1 MVEPQSRS
9 SNHSTTPPKSPLKP
23 LPTAPRTSTRSSSQQ
38 HSRHSSSRSLSGQQ
52 HEPNSQ
58 PKQLHPRPRRAS
70 REMEPSSP
78 RLERAMSA
86 KRVEPILRD
95 TASESSKAAKSPQ
108 TSTPAKASA
117 PISSTESLSKHSQSP
132 SQSSVI
138 TSITTRP
145 GTDRKAPIIEISE
158 SDPPAAKLEYSL
170 PMKSTDPIIAAREAS
185 PTPPVPVRS
194 PSRKPSFR
202 TFTERARF
210 HLTRR
215 KSPASDLGRD
225 DTSSTNLPIQ
235 SPSSHDSP
243 ADRPSSP
250 VVRRLSTRQANAVS
264 MSTYSASPTSTSK
277 PVESLSSRNMSPMPT
292 SETADGKPSRSS
304 YNSTSFLPLH
314 PQLSPLPDY
323 AVPGEG
329 HLEKSADQL
338 KRSASVKS
346 SEPGSKRASIIDQ
359 QAPIRRSSSVT
370 SNSAMKRS
378 SVVGSG
384 HPKRS
389 SSINIPNSAP
399 LPDDTGG
406 SVNMQHPLL
415 REARHTKFA
424 NMTMA
429 STPARGSSRDLP
441 LRHYHSQD
449 NFHSTGFAGRAQE
462 ITLPKRI
469 SSLLYNPPPPTSLS
483 AHPALSSAPLDSEDK
498 LSPAPAQSSATP
510 APLKV
515 ESGPE
520 TARSVDED
528 SVTTSSS
535 PGTAASE
542 DSDEPDESEGATPP
556 PIGFGVRS
564 PSRLNTNIDLD
575 GKKAAATTSPVKS
588 AKSNKS
594 PTSPSSNAINTTTS
608 PQTTT
613 ETEPQKYKTSAT
625 NNIPFYL
632 NPVSSAALID
642 FLASTPP
649 PSPPHHHQRSTSDPN
664 AFDSQNLYRN
674 YRVEE
679 GRSPAKPGPGGL
691 PMLPLSLAQ
700 AAPPGAR
707 DGTQKKTAAWKRMFG
722 ARVGGGG
729 KNAAKSTPIPKS
741 EPVDNP
747 KASKEKP
754 GKAPKTQGKKDHK
767 RGKDGS
773 GNAMLG
779 QILRNG
785 SRVKVHRDTPGGEK
799 DDEISVSDSTVT
811 KDTNTTNGNV
821 GGGGAGGGGGG
832 TGHSFMGVGKDGM
845 WISRKNFLRT

>member
-1 MVEPQSRS
+1 YMVEPQSRS
-9 SNHSTTPPKSPLKP
+9 SNHSTPPPKSPLKD

-52 HEPNSQ
+52 QEPSSQHKQ
-58 PKQLHPRPRRAS
+58 PKPRPRRAS
-70 REMEPSSP
+70 REIEPSSP

-95 TASESSKAAKSPQ
+95 TAPESSKSAKSSQ
-108 TSTPAKASA
+108 TPASAKASA
-117 PISSTESLSKHSQSP
+117 SIRSTESVSKHSQSP

-138 TSITTRP
+138 TSITTGP
-145 GTDRKAPIIEISE
+145 GTDHKTPVIEVSE
-158 SDPPAAKLEYSL
+158 SEPTAPKTEHTL

-185 PTPPVPVRS
+185 PTPPIPLRS

-210 HLTRR
+210 HLTRK
-215 KSPASDLGRD
+215 KSPALDVDRD

-235 SPSSHDSP
+235 SPPSHDSP

-250 VVRRLSTRQANAVS
+250 VVRRLSTRRANAMS
-264 MSTYSASPTSTSK
+264 MSTYSDSPTSTSR
-277 PVESLSSRNMSPMPT
+277 PVESLSSRNMSPVPI
-292 SETADGKPSRSS
+292 SETADGKPSHGS
-304 YNSTSFLPLH
+304 YNSLSFLPLH

-329 HLEKSADQL
+329 GPEKSNDQM
-338 KRSASVKS
+338 KRSTSVKS
-346 SEPGSKRASIIDQ
+346 SEPRSKRASMVDP
-359 QAPIRRSSSVT
+359 QASVKRSSSVT

-399 LPDDTGG
+399 LPDDAGG

-415 REARHTKFA
+415 REARHAKFA
-424 NMTMA
+424 NTTMGGA
-429 STPARGSSRDLP
+429 PPRGSSRDLP

-462 ITLPKRI
+462 ITLPRRI

-483 AHPALSSAPLDSEDK
+483 AHPALSSAPLDPEDK

-520 TARSVDED
+520 NAGSNDGE
-528 SVTTSSS
+528 SMTTSSS
-535 PGTAASE
+535 PAPAASD
-542 DSDEPDESEGATPP
+542 DSDEPDESESATPP
-556 PIGFGVRS
+556 PIGLGVRS
-564 PSRLNTNIDLD
+564 PSRLNTNLD
-575 GKKAAATTSPVKS
+575 SDSRTPAAAISPVKS

-594 PTSPSSNAINTTTS
+594 PISPSSNAVDTTAS
-608 PQTTT
+608 PQTAA
-613 ETEPQKYKTSAT
+613 ETDPQKYKTSAT

-664 AFDSQNLYRN
+664 AFD
-674 YRVEE
+674 
-679 GRSPAKPGPGGL
+679 
-691 PMLPLSLAQ
+691 
-700 AAPPGAR
+700 
-707 DGTQKKTAAWKRMFG
+707 
-722 ARVGGGG
+722 
-729 KNAAKSTPIPKS
+729 
-741 EPVDNP
+741 
-747 KASKEKP
+747 
-754 GKAPKTQGKKDHK
+754 
-767 RGKDGS
+767 
-773 GNAMLG
+773 
-779 QILRNG
+779 
-785 SRVKVHRDTPGGEK
+785 
-799 DDEISVSDSTVT
+799 
-811 KDTNTTNGNV
+811 
-821 GGGGAGGGGGG
+821 
-832 TGHSFMGVGKDGM
+832 
-845 WISRKNFLRT
+845 